1 MRSGAPVPEIIREG
15 SRADVDRF
23 TFCSGGTPARSAG
36 GAVDP
41 AEVQGS
47 ARAAVS
53 SHGVWSAAQPR
64 GEAFVAEGL
73 SLWRTD
79 LLVEVGRVEHGVGMW
94 FEAQVLAICNRI
106 FFGSSIPHRPTIR
119 PGRSRLADRRRAGS
133 ITVLR
138 IADHHTHRTVGRV
151 DSARA
156 PSSSTWWPTRSP
168 SPRASTTPVAGASCR
183 AAVLSRSPVDPGDRT
198 NCSRRTALASEHGA
212 PTLGE
217 RANGRGGNGASEGIR

>member
-94 FEAQVLAICNRI
+94 FEAQVLAICNRT
-106 FFGSSIPHRPTIR
+106 FFGSSTPHRPTIR
-119 PGRSRLADRRRAGS
+119 PTR
-133 ITVLR
+133 
-138 IADHHTHRTVGRV
+138 
-151 DSARA
+151 
-156 PSSSTWWPTRSP
+156 PEPTCRP
-168 SPRASTTPVAGASCR
+168 PSCR
-183 AAVLSRSPVDPGDRT
+183 AVPAIHRSSHRRSPHAPDSWPGRLGPRTVLLDVVADPVSEPEGLD
-198 NCSRRTALASEHGA
+198 NAGRRRVL
-212 PTLGE
+212 P
-217 RANGRGGNGASEGIR
+217 RGCAQQVPG